1 MSSILVLAAVFL
13 APLFLLLLFRRA
25 CTLLSLEIGSY
36 PDYKSSFWTNRK
48 IVVALAAALLVSGYL
63 YLLFSLAVTFLRYGL
78 PPCESDEVVFW
89 SRLACSAGLFVG
101 SALLFLSRMSAGFR
115 FAFAVAVPTLLFG
128 LQNLVI
134 NHNMQRQAVC
144 AARSLSEA
152 MTVCGA
158 EPTHFRRSITSQGF
172 ATLTL
177 VAPGTTDRA
186 WRCITD
192 WTYHAYAAPSLE
204 IDKSVY
210 TAARLQAKPAA
221 CR

>member
-1 MSSILVLAAVFL
+1 MTSILVLTAVFL

-25 CTLLSLEIGSY
+25 CTLLPLKIGSY
-36 PDYKSSFWTNRK
+36 PDDKSSFWTDRK

-78 PPCESDEVVFW
+78 PPCESDEAVFW

-101 SALLFLSRMSAGFR
+101 SGLLFLFRMSAGFR
-115 FAFAVAVPTLLFG
+115 FALAVAVPTLLFG

-134 NHNMQRQAVC
+134 NHNMQRQTAC
-144 AARSLSEA
+144 AARSLTETMA
-152 MTVCGA
+152 VCGA
-158 EPTHFRRSITSQGF
+158 EPAYFRHGITSQGF

-186 WRCITD
+186 WSCIED
-192 WTYHAYAAPSLE
+192 WTYHAYAAPSLT
-204 IDKSVY
+204 IDESVY
-210 TAARLQAKPAA
+210 TAARSQAKPAA
-221 CR
+221 GR